1 MTVLFKHPTL
11 GAHPDK
17 LEWFHCTRIHTIADW
32 LLGIPENKAMNTDS
46 DAATAKK
53 AISKKVVDEHSDG
66 FLLDTG
72 GLFFIKLEEDKRD

>member
-1 MTVLFKHPTL
+1 VNK
-11 GAHPDK
+11 
-17 LEWFHCTRIHTIADW
+17 